1 MKCIAES
8 KELYSLISQ
17 PKALLW
23 LQSYSDSRTSP
34 SHKCH
39 HTGGLLLGDYVSHVH
54 PDFHDLYLG
63 HHGKM
68 GVRKRVTWDFPSFP
82 ARRIIWSYHF
92 HLPLLLRLPE
102 SSPPPRPALLSIT
115 EPLSLNEVL
124 LNEEGD
130 FPTSF
135 VKINFFPLYINLRSF
150 QICNN
155 KEKGERKMAT
165 LLLSCCSL

>member
-1 MKCIAES
+1 MIYIWDIMARWALGKGS
-8 KELYSLISQ
+8 HGTSQ
-17 PKALLW
+17 DFQQGEEFEATIFTFPFF
-23 LQSYSDSRTSP
+23 SD
-34 SHKCH
+34 CQN
-39 HTGGLLLGDYVSHVH
+39 L
-54 PDFHDLYLG
+54 
-63 HHGKM
+63 
-68 GVRKRVTWDFPSFP
+68 
-82 ARRIIWSYHF
+82 
-92 HLPLLLRLPE
+92 
-102 SSPPPRPALLSIT
+102 ALLSIT

-165 LLLSCCSL
+165 LLLSCCLLVENAFGCLSSILLPVFEARFLKPVVFTG